1 MNLLKLLPQLE
12 SLLTV
17 FCSFTTF
24 FTETE
29 QRMGCSRVNP
39 VDVTLL
45 LVILASFHRLQPAV
59 LQCVICSLV
68 NCGRVFFIP
77 VLDIRL
83 CLQCFDAVGWAA
95 GRASGL

>member
-1 MNLLKLLPQLE
+1 MNLLKLLPPLE
-12 SLLTV
+12 SLLTL

-77 VLDIRL
+77 VLDIRYRQYKL
-83 CLQCFDAVGWAA
+83 YNIQA
-95 GRASGL
+95 